1 MRNLTRSFA
10 LCLLAAS
17 PLAALPA
24 LAAAADASAELLLT
38 PGVEAASDGT
48 PVHYEIGTMLVPEN
62 RSKPDSRQIGVG
74 VLRVKARVATKAPPI
89 FLLVGGPG
97 LTLLDTIGDKS
108 TSARRRLRYWLD
120 YSAGADLV
128 IVEQRGFTVRGDMLK
143 LRYPA
148 MPLDRPTTVAANVAV
163 TMALAKAASARNPG
177 HDLAGYTIAECAD
190 DVDAV
195 RQALGYPRISLLGAS
210 FGSQWSF
217 AVMKRHPGTVARA
230 LISAVEPLDDGYD
243 MPSHVYAAMQ
253 RIAFEAEQDAALRP
267 HIPAGGLMAAA
278 RAVRDRLA
286 AAPIVVTAP
295 DESGG
300 RPVAVTIGLGDFQ
313 QWLVDHAAS
322 AVGWPA
328 FVIDLYH
335 GHYDRWA
342 REVIDD
348 RKVRDTD
355 LISPLIDTATGIS
368 PRRERQLRTDPALDI
383 IGPWNFATYL
393 ASAETWPTKDLGDDF
408 RLPGKDDTPILF
420 VQGDWD
426 TNAPV
431 EKLLGI
437 LPYYPNARTIIV
449 HRGQHTSTVQLL
461 RDRPDLW
468 SAAMKFLNDGAM
480 SDLPVEAELA
490 PIRFDLPDRAP
501 R

>member
-1 MRNLTRSFA
+1 MRNLTRSLT

-17 PLAALPA
+17 PLAASPSP
-24 LAAAADASAELLLT
+24 AAAADASTGLVLT
-38 PGVEAASDGT
+38 SGVETASDGT

-62 RSKPDSRQIGVG
+62 RSKRESRQIGVG

-89 FLLVGGPG
+89 FLLAGGPG

-108 TSARRRLRYWLD
+108 ASARHRLRYWLD

-128 IVEQRGFTVRGDMLK
+128 IVEQRGFTIRGDMLK

-148 MPLDRPTTVAANVAV
+148 MPLDRPATVADNVAV
-163 TMALAKAASARNPG
+163 TLALAKTASTRNPG

-230 LISAVEPLDDGYD
+230 LISAVEPLNNGYD
-243 MPSHVYAAMQ
+243 MPSQVYAAVQ
-253 RIAFEAEQDAALRP
+253 RIAFEAEQDKALQP
-267 HIPAGGLMAAA
+267 YIPAGGLMAAA

-286 AAPIVVTAP
+286 TGPIVVTLAG
-295 DESGG
+295 EAGG
-300 RPVAVTIGLGDFQ
+300 SIAVTIGLGDFQ
-313 QWLVDHAAS
+313 QSLVDHAAT
-322 AVGWPA
+322 AAGWPA

-335 GHYDRWA
+335 GRYDRWA
-342 REVIDD
+342 REVIDG
-348 RKVRDTD
+348 RKAFDTN
-355 LISPLIDTATGIS
+355 LISPLIDTATGVDAK
-368 PRRERQLRTDPALDI
+368 RERQLRTDPALDI

-393 ASAETWPTKDLGDDF
+393 ASADTWPTADLGDAF
-408 RLPGKDDTPILF
+408 RLPTRDDTPILF

-426 TNAPV
+426 TNTPI
-431 EKLLGI
+431 ENLFGI
-437 LPYYPNARTIIV
+437 LPYYSNARTIIV
-449 HRGQHTSTVQLL
+449 HRGQHAGSLQLL

-468 SAAMKFLNDGAM
+468 SAAMKFLNEGAM

-490 PIRFDLPDRAP
+490 PVRFDLPDRAP
-501 R
+501 L